1 MAGFVSVITQKY
13 LKKISCNK
21 HTLQSLEKNLV
32 KPVKESRMSNI
43 TKKFSINQLLLFV
56 LEPINILIPLDQPQH
71 EEQLV
76 EITLPTDEPI
86 THIPTALYRD
96 IVGRKSTE
104 LIDKA
109 YHEIVTRRKLFL
121 LQIGNYGKGSFIY
134 SLVPNCKFW
143 EKTPQ
148 VHFIILTE

>member
-43 TKKFSINQLLLFV
+43 TKKFSINPLLLFV

-76 EITLPTDEPI
+76 EITLPTDEPV
-86 THIPTALYRD
+86 THISTALYRD
-96 IVGRKSTE
+96 IVGRKFTE

-121 LQIGNYGKGSFIY
+121 LQIGNYGKGHSFT
-134 SLVPNCKFW
+134 LLCLL
-143 EKTPQ
+143 